1 MGIKTGIANLSAK
14 ATRGVLK
21 LFRKSGTQLTGTVA
35 LKIDKDFLKNTRKP
49 DHLIAVTGTNGKT
62 TTCNMIADVLELL
75 GNKVLTNRTGSNTQR
90 GIASAFANQMSMLGK
105 NPDFGVLEEDEI
117 WMRHINKYLDIK
129 TLTVTNLYQDS
140 YDRNANVKF
149 IVQRINEGI
158 PKGTK
163 LILNAS
169 DSISAYLGSEDHER
183 VYFTIKPLEG
193 EMESKESKIQDMVYC
208 PRCET
213 DIEWTFNRYH
223 HIGEYHCPNCDFTN
237 PQADYEVS
245 AIDTEN
251 NLLRL
256 TDHGEKV
263 TLPLIHYSIENSY
276 NQLAAYATLREN
288 GFSYEEL
295 NRAMAQIEVVKS
307 RLKQD
312 FIGKKEVISIVA
324 KGLNPVATS
333 RIINNVGNAQGPKTV
348 VYVADY
354 EQRDLP
360 NATFS
365 WLFDVDFAKLA
376 DVDQIIMYT
385 KYAPNAQLS
394 MVLDG
399 IDPDKIVVLDDINK
413 IIDYIDLDKEEKVFI
428 LHDIEDYGFWSAEK
442 VADDLRK
449 KYGEQA

>member
-14 ATRGVLK
+14 ATRGILK
-21 LFRKSGTQLTGTVA
+21 LFGKSGTQLTGTVA
-35 LKIDKDFLKNTRKP
+35 LMIDSEYLKHTKKP

-62 TTCNMIADVLELL
+62 TTCNMIGDILELL
-75 GNKVLTNRTGSNTQR
+75 GHKVLANRTGSNTKR
-90 GIASAFANQMSMLGK
+90 GIASAFANQMKGRGQ
-105 NPDFGVLEEDEI
+105 NPDYGVLEEDEI
-117 WMRHINKYLDIK
+117 WMRHINEHLNLQ

-169 DSISAYLGSEDHER
+169 DSISAYLGNGESER

-193 EMESKESKIQDMVYC
+193 EKESKDSKIQDMVYC
-208 PRCET
+208 PQCEGE
-213 DIEWTFNRYH
+213 IEWIFNRYH
-223 HIGEYHCPNCDFTN
+223 HIGEYHCPSCGLTN
-237 PQADYEVS
+237 PEASYVVT
-245 AIDTEN
+245 AIDTEAN
-251 NLLRL
+251 VLRL
-256 TDHGEKV
+256 TDHDEEI
-263 TLPLIHYSIENSY
+263 TLPLIHGSIENSY

-288 GFSYEEL
+288 GFAYEEL
-295 NRAMAQIEVVKS
+295 NEAMGKIEVVKS
-307 RLKQD
+307 RLKQYT
-312 FIGKKEVISIVA
+312 IGNKEVLSVVA

-333 RIINNVGNAQGPKTV
+333 RMMSNVGNAEGPRTLI
-348 VYVADY
+348 YVADY

-365 WLFDVDFAKLA
+365 WLFDVDYKNLK

-399 IDPDKIVVLDDINK
+399 IDPEKITVLDDINE
-413 IIDYIDLDKEEKVFI
+413 IVNYIDKDKKEKLFI
-428 LHDIEDYGFWSAEK
+428 LHDIEDFGFWA
-442 VADDLRK
+442 ADEVVRDLRK
-449 KYGEQA
+449 MYGEEA

>member
-333 RIINNVGNAQGPKTV
+333 RIINNVGNVQGPKTV